1 MVSYK
6 TLNVGEGIDE
16 DSHLDAPEQKVGDTQ
31 QITHDSIVEK
41 EILEVG
47 EGVKMPKRNAVATIS
62 YKLYFFDH
70 SPIEEAEN
78 VKLSLG
84 DIAWPE
90 GLWKGIEHMRKNEC
104 AKIRIKKKKYG
115 FGRKEQ

>member
-1 MVSYK
+1 M
-6 TLNVGEGIDE
+6 
-16 DSHLDAPEQKVGDTQ
+16 LDAPEQKIGDTED
-31 QITHDSIVEK
+31 ITYDKIVEK

-47 EGVKMPKRNAVATIS
+47 EGVKRPKRNAVATID

-70 SPIEEAEN
+70 TPIEE
-78 VKLSLG
+78 VTSLKLSLG
-84 DIAWPE
+84 DICFPE
-90 GLWKGIEHMRKNEC
+90 GLWKGIEHMRKGER